1 MTVYKRQD
9 LPDLLKNIAQGE
21 ASQLYLIFG
30 ERYLGRQAATE
41 ILDHLMPDEKQRAGS
56 LLMVDG
62 DREEA
67 IQTLN
72 QLRTYS
78 LFGGRR
84 IISVMDSRLFHS
96 QAVARPL
103 WDKAC
108 RSHQKNDLEAAG
120 RYLRQVLEIGDMT
133 GSDLEELPEKTWKN
147 KLGFAR
153 PDGDLSWVSEVLGK
167 TDPNA
172 KETPAAGKKKI
183 SDQYM
188 EAFDAGLPGGNTLI
202 LVTETVDKRK
212 KFYKYISSKG
222 TVLDLSVDTGFSQA
236 ATTAQKEV
244 LADIVSRTL
253 AGFNKKIDSPRTLD
267 IFLERVGFHP
277 VAAALE
283 SEKLAFYTEDRDKVT
298 VADLNEVVGRT
309 REEAVFELSEAFSN
323 RDLATALLIT
333 GRLIENGLHPLA
345 IIGTLRNHIR
355 KLLLISA
362 MQDLD
367 SPAYSSGLS
376 FPAFKG
382 GYLERLKAGHENWP
396 KELSGHPYA
405 LYMMFKKAEKFSTAE
420 LKRALAELLETEYS
434 LKGSGLP
441 EKIALESLFFR
452 LLGSAGQSRGRRA
465 VS

>member
-1 MTVYKRQD
+1 MTVYKRRD
-9 LPDLLKNIAQGE
+9 LPGLLKNIDQGQ

-41 ILDHLMPDEKQRAGS
+41 ILNHLLPDEKQRAGS

-67 IQTLN
+67 GQTLN

-84 IISVMDSRLFHS
+84 IISVMDSRLFLS
-96 QAVARPL
+96 QAVAKPL
-103 WDKAC
+103 WEKAC

-120 RYLRQVLEIGDMT
+120 RYLRQILEIGDMT
-133 GSDLEELPEKTWKN
+133 GSDLEELPEKTWKT

-153 PDGDLSWVSEVLGK
+153 PDGDLSWVNEVLGK
-167 TDPNA
+167 TGTSDEEVPTA
-172 KETPAAGKKKI
+172 DKQEIT
-183 SDQYM
+183 DQYM
-188 EAFDAGLPGGNTLI
+188 EAFAAGLPGGNTLI

-222 TVLDLSVDTGFSQA
+222 TVLDLSVDTGVSKA

-244 LADIVSRTL
+244 LADIVLQTL
-253 AGFNKKIDSPRTLD
+253 AGFNKKIDSRTMD

-277 VAAALE
+277 LAAALE
-283 SEKLAFYTEDRDKVT
+283 SEKLALYSEDRNQVT

-323 RDLATALLIT
+323 RDLATTLLIT

-345 IIGTLRNHIR
+345 IVGTLRNHL
-355 KLLLISA
+355 KKMLLISA

-367 SPAYSSGLS
+367 NPAYSSGLS

-382 GYLERLKAGHENWP
+382 GYLERLKKEREDWP
-396 KELSGHPYA
+396 KELPGHPYA
-405 LYMMFKKAEKFSTAE
+405 LYMMFKKTEKFSTAE
-420 LKRALAELLETEYS
+420 LKRALNELLATEYS
-434 LKGSGLP
+434 LKSSGLP
-441 EKIALESLFFR
+441 EKIALESLFFH
-452 LLGSAGQSRGRRA
+452 LLGSGGRNKNRRA

>member
-1 MTVYKRQD
+1 MTVYKRRD
-9 LPDLLKNIAQGE
+9 MPGLLKNIAQSQT
-21 ASQLYLIFG
+21 SQLYLIFG

-41 ILDHLMPDEKQRAGS
+41 ILDQLLPDEKQRAGS

-62 DREEA
+62 DREEPV
-67 IQTLN
+67 QTLN

-84 IISVMDSRLFHS
+84 IISVMDSRLFLS
-96 QAVARPL
+96 QAVGKPL

-108 RSHQKNDLEAAG
+108 QSHQKNDLEATG
-120 RYLRQVLEIGDMT
+120 RYLRQVMEIGEMT
-133 GSDLEELPEKTWKN
+133 GSDLEELPEKTWKT
-147 KLGFAR
+147 KLGFDR
-153 PDGDLSWVSEVLGK
+153 PDEDLSWVNEVLGK
-167 TDPNA
+167 TETSG
-172 KETPAAGKKKI
+172 KETPPAGKQDI
-183 SDQYM
+183 TDQYM

-202 LVTETVDKRK
+202 LITETVDKRK
-212 KFYKYISSKG
+212 KFYKYISTKG

-236 ATTAQKEV
+236 ATTSQKEV

-253 AGFNKKIDSPRTLD
+253 AGFNKKIDSSRTMD

-333 GRLIENGLHPLA
+333 GRLIEKGLHPLA
-345 IIGTLRNHIR
+345 IVGTLRNHIR
-355 KLLLISA
+355 KMLLISA

-367 SPAYSSGLS
+367 NPAYSSGLS

-382 GYLERLKAGHENWP
+382 GYLERLKKERQDWP
-396 KELSGHPYA
+396 KDLPGHPYA
-405 LYMMFKKAEKFSTAE
+405 LYMMFKKTEKFSTAE
-420 LKRALAELLETEYS
+420 LKRALSELLAIEYS
-434 LKGSGLP
+434 LKSSSLP
-441 EKIALESLFFR
+441 DKIALESLFFR
-452 LLGSAGQSRGRRA
+452 LLASAYRNRGRRA